1 MRRLF
6 LSVLIAAVR
15 FFLVMN
21 DRDSFEKITPQS
33 AQKKTTS
40 ISALFFFIK
49 RVRAEGH
56 SLNSTFAVSRE
67 PGNNAAF
74 CCSLVS
80 LAHHAL
86 HLPLA
91 VSKITH
97 TDTLQMQFERAS
109 QTLVRTK
116 AWHLQVPFILLCFF
130 TTSNNCW
137 RNHCW
142 LWELGPSGS
151 FAPESLGSI
160 WGAFAILLG
169 VSLAEQSG

>member
-97 TDTLQMQFERAS
+97 TVTLQMQFERAS

-116 AWHLQVPFILLCFF
+116 AWHLQVPFILLCFSQRIITAGG
-130 TTSNNCW
+130 TTAGC
-137 RNHCW
+137 
-142 LWELGPSGS
+142 GS
-151 FAPESLGSI
+151 LALQVHSLQKVL
-160 WGAFAILLG
+160 GAFGEHSPYFLG
-169 VSLAEQSG
+169 